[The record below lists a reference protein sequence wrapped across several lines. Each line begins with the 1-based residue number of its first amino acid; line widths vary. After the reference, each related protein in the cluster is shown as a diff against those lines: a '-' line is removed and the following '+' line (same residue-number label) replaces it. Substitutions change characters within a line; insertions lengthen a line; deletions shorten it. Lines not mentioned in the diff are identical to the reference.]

1 MMEGIKYAGDDDE
14 FIISLET
21 LLDLLEAR
29 ITVLRTDGSRLGEA
43 INSAFD
49 NHSVSSYTVAES
61 MVSNMI
67 DGNDTDLGN
76 LLECLF
82 G

>member
-1 MMEGIKYAGDDDE
+1 MMEGIKYAGDDE

-49 NHSVSSYTVAES
+49 IHSVSSYAVAES